1 MTSAPPRIP
10 RHRPMFADTV
20 PAPRC
25 SGPCAQGRRA
35 CPTPAACQCG
45 DDDDT
50 GLPGPAMS
58 AVIAVGLVAVIVAGS
73 LLAGYLSVVL
83 P

>member
-1 MTSAPPRIP
+1 MTSAPRIP
-10 RHRPMFADTV
+10 RKRPMFADTL
-20 PAPRC
+20 PAPHC
-25 SGPCAQGRRA
+25 SGPCQQGRRA

-45 DDDDT
+45 NDDT

-58 AVIAVGLVAVIVAGS
+58 AVIAVGLVVVIVACS